1 MSSGDRNVVGSC
13 VSSDE
18 YSSNAKASLF
28 LASGRGDRRIDSNSF
43 GSVSNRSHNLYSI
56 VANALSGANPASVP
70 LHSGNCRCI
79 LNNHPDSPEVQDDV
93 QCLSPLSKYN

>member
-43 GSVSNRSHNLYSI
+43 GSVSNRSQNLYSLA
-56 VANALSGANPASVP
+56 ANAMSGANLASVP
-70 LHSGNCRCI
+70 LHGGNCRCI
-79 LNNHPDSPEVQDDV
+79 LNNQPSSPEFQDDD
-93 QCLSPLSKYN
+93 